1 MGFRGVPT
9 LGPAERSVVVG
20 TSRSSWHS
28 PTTCGSSSRRSRIR
42 GVLLEEE
49 AEPTGPSVGA
59 TASWDPASQMVPANV
74 PDSPLRTVSAVLSA
88 TSAQQS
94 AGDSTL
100 PSVRRCLR
108 TTWVTRLA
116 GCGTRGNMK
125 AGLSSWGRSRL
136 ANQNRASL
144 LARPQL
150 TVGPMQKYRATPA
163 ALPDSR
169 TRGTRARTLSRL
181 SDCSFGSAKGRSG
194 SRRPG
199 SPGGDKAEVRSSAAV
214 FAL

>member
-28 PTTCGSSSRRSRIR
+28 PTTCGSSSRRRRIR

-74 PDSPLRTVSAVLSA
+74 PDSPLGTVSAVLSA
-88 TSAQQS
+88 TSAEQS

-100 PSVRRCLR
+100 PSVRRCFR

-136 ANQNRASL
+136 ANRHERDVRRGWHASPRAL
-144 LARPQL
+144 
-150 TVGPMQKYRATPA
+150 PA
-163 ALPDSR
+163 ALCVTPGLCVR
-169 TRGTRARTLSRL
+169 
-181 SDCSFGSAKGRSG
+181 GSAGSG
-194 SRRPG
+194 KEIWLLADVP
-199 SPGGDKAEVRSSAAV
+199 PT
-214 FAL
+214 ALEQPEGEASVQRE

>member
-9 LGPAERSVVVG
+9 LGPAERGVVVG

-28 PTTCGSSSRRSRIR
+28 PTTWGSSSRRRRIR

-74 PDSPLRTVSAVLSA
+74 PDSPLGTVSAVLSA
-88 TSAQQS
+88 TSAEQS

-100 PSVRRCLR
+100 PSVRRCFR

-136 ANQNRASL
+136 SNRQDRGPGCVRSPVADDDRREVPCTSKAGRAAPGPANFEGGSVPRLPARPELRGNRA
-144 LARPQL
+144 R
-150 TVGPMQKYRATPA
+150 VGRGVSSFA
-163 ALPDSR
+163 ANSR
-169 TRGTRARTLSRL
+169 VE
-181 SDCSFGSAKGRSG
+181 
-194 SRRPG
+194 
-199 SPGGDKAEVRSSAAV
+199 AEVRRT
-214 FAL
+214 

>member
-9 LGPAERSVVVG
+9 LGPAERGVVVG

-28 PTTCGSSSRRSRIR
+28 PTTWGSSSRRRRIR

-74 PDSPLRTVSAVLSA
+74 PDSPLGTVSAVLSA
-88 TSAQQS
+88 TSAEQS

-100 PSVRRCLR
+100 PSVRRCFR

-136 ANQNRASL
+136 ANRQPEVRPPGRSADTGRPADRPVYRLTSSPAVAEITGDGRPWTVLMISL
-144 LARPQL
+144 LSMPCR
-150 TVGPMQKYRATPA
+150 
-163 ALPDSR
+163 
-169 TRGTRARTLSRL
+169 
-181 SDCSFGSAKGRSG
+181 
-194 SRRPG
+194 
-199 SPGGDKAEVRSSAAV
+199 
-214 FAL
+214 

>member
-28 PTTCGSSSRRSRIR
+28 PTTCGSSSRRRRIR

-74 PDSPLRTVSAVLSA
+74 PDSPLGTVSAVLSA
-88 TSAQQS
+88 TSAEQS

-100 PSVRRCLR
+100 PSVRRCFR

-136 ANQNRASL
+136 ANRQHQDA
-144 LARPQL
+144 PPGQL
-150 TVGPMQKYRATPA
+150 TTI
-163 ALPDSR
+163 
-169 TRGTRARTLSRL
+169 TRARLPMHSIDASGPRRL
-181 SDCSFGSAKGRSG
+181 VQCTASEHRTVGETRHLLP
-194 SRRPG
+194 R
-199 SPGGDKAEVRSSAAV
+199 EAV
-214 FAL
+214 A